1 MMIGWEITVKVTFL
15 AFEKP
20 HDCSISHLPENFF
33 SHKLLA
39 RQDPWNGGIK
49 AYRNGHWIQGG
60 TIPAGGTLH
69 SETFCQTMW
78 ESPLPAGF
86 LKNVKHCQA
95 TNQQVLQLRQI

>member
-1 MMIGWEITVKVTFL
+1 MIAQLVTS
-15 AFEKP
+15 
-20 HDCSISHLPENFF
+20 CHLPENFF

-39 RQDPWNGGIK
+39 CQDPWNGGIK

-60 TIPAGGTLH
+60 TILAGGTLH

-86 LKNVKHCQA
+86 LKCQA